1 MPLRIRLKA
10 EDRRKQLL
18 GIAKKLFARYGFENT
33 TTKAIA
39 AEAGVSEAII
49 FRHFASK
56 EELYASIL
64 DRKADEI
71 GIRTW
76 GAELSASAAK
86 ADDEALVFSVVKHI
100 LDADREDPEFR
111 KVMLQAALSGH
122 PLHKLTANRLSPLHR
137 FLSRYIIKRQKQ
149 GAFQDCDPKLAANA
163 IIGVPSYFGL
173 SKILFDVDDVRL
185 PEEQKA
191 WSITRLILEG
201 LRFRGKPLPE
211 KRPSKTPIKARKA

>member
-1 MPLRIRLKA
+1 MSLRTRLKA

-18 GIAKKLFARYGFENT
+18 GIAKKLFAGNGFENT

-56 EELYASIL
+56 EELYANIL
-64 DRKADEI
+64 DQKADEI

-86 ADDEALVFSVVKHI
+86 TDDEALVFSVVKHI
-100 LDADREDPEFR
+100 LEADRKDPEFR
-111 KVMLQAALSGH
+111 KLMLQAALSGH
-122 PLHKLTANRLSPLHR
+122 PLHKITANRLLPLHR
-137 FLSRYIIKRQKQ
+137 FLCRYIIKRQKQ
-149 GAFQDCDPKLAANA
+149 DAFQKCDPKLAANA
-163 IIGVPSYFGL
+163 IIGVPSYCGL
-173 SKILFDVDDVRL
+173 SGILFDMDDVRL

-191 WSITRLILEG
+191 WSITRLIIEG
-201 LRFRGKPLPE
+201 IRFHGKSLPK
-211 KRPSKTPIKARKA
+211 KRYSKAAIKGRKA